1 MKELKSR
8 IMAFL
13 SSEEPQQE
21 VIELA
26 KAKLEDGTSVES
38 NSFADGE
45 AVFISP
51 LEEGDEPVALPVGEY
66 KLEDGKVLVVKEE
79 GIIDSIGEAES
90 EEPKEE
96 EEVEAEKEDKEEV
109 KELEDKEEVEDE
121 PKEESNEVEE
131 LKAVIAALEAELAEL
146 RGKQELSTEEVVEE
160 TVELSEEVQP
170 IVHIPSTSE
179 PKKSGFYFGKQK

>member
-1 MKELKSR
+1 
-8 IMAFL
+8 MAFL

-79 GIIDSIGEAES
+79 GIIDSIGDVES

-96 EEVEAEKEDKEEV
+96 EVEAEEEVKEEV

-160 TVELSEEVQP
+160 TVELSEEVEP

>member
-26 KAKLEDGTSVES
+26 KAKLEDGTNVES

-79 GIIDSIGEAES
+79 GVIDSIGEAEA
-90 EEPKEE
+90 EEAQ
-96 EEVEAEKEDKEEV
+96 EEVEAEEEEV

-146 RGKQELSTEEVVEE
+146 RGKQELAAEEVVEE
-160 TVELSEEVQP
+160 AVELSEEVEP
-170 IVHIPSTSE
+170 IVHIPTPSE